1 MPVQRISK
9 SFKDISASFQ
19 VNPLTNDLIAIK
31 NTTAI
36 ARSLRNLVLTT
47 PGERFFNENLGSQV
61 NNLLF
66 ENVDDVTAMSVR
78 QEIINV
84 IENYEP
90 RVKLLTVSVNANID
104 TYSMDVVIA
113 YQVIGID
120 IPPQELSFVLIP
132 TR

>member
-19 VNPLTNDLIAIK
+19 VNPLTNDLIVIK

-66 ENVDDVTAMSVR
+66 ENVDDITARSVR

-104 TYSMDVVIA
+104 SYNMDVIIV
-113 YQVIGID
+113 YEVVGID

>member
-1 MPVQRISK
+1 MPVQRISN
-9 SFKDISASFQ
+9 SFKDISMSFQ
-19 VNPLTNDLIAIK
+19 VNPLTDDLIAIT

-104 TYSMDVVIA
+104 TYSMDVIIA

>member
-9 SFKDISASFQ
+9 SFKDISMSFQ

-78 QEIINV
+78 SEIISV

-90 RVKLLTVSVNANID
+90 RVKLMKVSVTANID
-104 TYSMDVVIA
+104 SYTMDVRIV
-113 YQVIGID
+113 YRVIGID

>member
-1 MPVQRISK
+1 M
-9 SFKDISASFQ
+9 SFQ

-78 QEIINV
+78 SEIIAV

-90 RVKLLTVSVNANID
+90 RVKLLRVSVFPNNEEYNID
-104 TYSMDVVIA
+104 VTLTYQI
-113 YQVIGID
+113 IGID
-120 IPPQELSFVLIP
+120 IPIQELSFVLIP

>member
-9 SFKDISASFQ
+9 SFKDISMSFQ

-47 PGERFFNENLGSQV
+47 PGERFFNESLGSQV

-66 ENVDDVTAMSVR
+66 ENVDDITAMSVR
-78 QEIINV
+78 SEIISV

-90 RVKLLTVSVNANID
+90 RVKLIRVSVNANID
-104 TYSMDVVIA
+104 SYNMDVLIV
-113 YQVIGID
+113 YEVVGID

>member
-9 SFKDISASFQ
+9 SFKDVSASFK

-66 ENVDDVTAMSVR
+66 ENVDDITAMSVR
-78 QEIINV
+78 TEIITV

-90 RVKLLTVSVNANID
+90 RVKLLKVSANANID
-104 TYSMDVVIA
+104 SYSMDVRIV